1 MSNAVEKSVQTTGQ
15 DVDVRYVEIDSALY
29 TESVVF
35 RVCHLFTDRCSIS
48 LERVDASRLKLRFES
63 RDGVSLDQAI
73 RQFNNELIN
82 QRVRADVEAETRK
95 IRELIVAQ
103 AFAEADTSRPV

>member
-1 MSNAVEKSVQTTGQ
+1 MTDAPETPVRRVQEI
-15 DVDVRYVEIDSALY
+15 DARYVELDSTLY

-48 LERVDASRLKLRFES
+48 LERLDGPRLRLRFQS
-63 RDGVSLDQAI
+63 RDGADPDQAI

-82 QRVRADVEAETRK
+82 QRVRADIAAETQK

-103 AFAEADTSRPV
+103 AFAEADVGRIT